1 MDDGYFLWKLGGV
14 RMYKIFKMKL
24 DVGYGSLIET
34 FLADDKIIK
43 QVEMLKKLNPEL
55 LSDEDLGK
63 YTEFTFNFS
72 EVEIKENELDE
83 KNYNFLKDIDVNSG
97 NYYFI
102 EQALNRM
109 KMNLCED
116 YNFDEEW
123 TDEVIGSKILEEG
136 LEYTVEEI
144 KVIMEEGKY

>member
-1 MDDGYFLWKLGGV
+1 MGIFYGNWGV

-24 DVGYGSLIET
+24 DTGYGSLIET

-63 YTEFTFNFS
+63 YSEFTFNFS

-109 KMNLCED
+109 KMNLCKD

-144 KVIMEEGKY
+144 KVIMEEGEY